1 MHPRSSSNKKIYKRL
16 TIITM
21 SVLVAIFVGA
31 AILWTIAPDT
41 LLSSAPSS
49 SSSLII
55 DNIRCET
62 VEYATFHIHAH
73 LDIFIN
79 GKPYIVPSQ
88 IGIIPDKC
96 IYWIHTHDDTGII
109 HIESPE
115 NRNFTLGQ
123 FFNIWNKKFNNTQI
137 FDNVVD
143 GNKNNALS
151 VYVKG
156 EKVNAVDYRDIK
168 LNSHD
173 EIAIVYGKLPDT
185 IPANYPFPKGL

>member
-1 MHPRSSSNKKIYKRL
+1 MHPRSSPNKKIYKRL

-31 AILWTIAPDT
+31 GILWTIAPDT

-62 VEYATFHIHAH
+62 VEHTTFHIHAH

-79 GKPYIVPSQ
+79 GKPYTVPSQ

-96 IYWIHTHDDTGII
+96 IYWLHTHDDNGII

-151 VYVKG
+151 VYVNG
-156 EKVNAVDYRDIK
+156 GKVNAVDYRDIK

-173 EIAIVYGKLPDT
+173 EIAIVYGKHPDT

>member
-1 MHPRSSSNKKIYKRL
+1 MHPRSSRNKKIYKRL

-31 AILWTIAPDT
+31 GILWTIVPDT
-41 LLSSAPSS
+41 LLSSAPS

-62 VEYATFHIHAH
+62 VEHTTFHIHAH

-79 GKPYIVPSQ
+79 GKPYTVPSQ

-96 IYWIHTHDDTGII
+96 IYWIHTHDDTGVI

-123 FFNIWNKKFNNTQI
+123 FFDIWNKKFNNTQI

-156 EKVNAVDYRDIK
+156 GKVNAVDYRNIK